1 MTKVQTEIAKFE
13 TSIRETVDKHRG
25 PYLPYAAI
33 VGVLTMISNEIEREA
48 SGFPKEFSNEF

>member
-13 TSIRETVDKHRG
+13 ASIRKAIDKHRG

-33 VGVLTMISNEIEREA
+33 VGVLAMIGNEIEREA
-48 SGFPKEFSNEF
+48 SGFPKEFTNDV